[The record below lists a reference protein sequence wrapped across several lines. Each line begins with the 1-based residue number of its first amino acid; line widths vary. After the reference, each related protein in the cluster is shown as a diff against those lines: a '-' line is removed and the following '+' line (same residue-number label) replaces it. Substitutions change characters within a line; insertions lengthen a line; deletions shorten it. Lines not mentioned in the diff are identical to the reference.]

1 MGCRSSGG
9 WFRAGSAPGRGEGRR
24 TAAAATRCAAWS
36 CRRGGRAADGRP
48 HPPASGPRPGPGC
61 CHRPP
66 PGAVTV
72 GAHVAAGLL
81 QGGWLVGGD
90 RLGQGRG
97 QEHRGVL
104 SPGIG
109 IDPPASQ
116 PVQQPADAAGLRH
129 GRRGLPPD
137 PGVVGPDGGAEQ
149 MQGGAGRAACGPWPL
164 GVLSSGAGWPPTFLD
179 TGRRTC
185 LQRLE
190 VDRLG
195 DGIHSR
201 VVRMY
206 PVSAVVFRPHPV
218 WIWGSANTRS
228 RSTTAS

>member
-81 QGGWLVGGD
+81 QGGGWSAAIGSARVGG
-90 RLGQGRG
+90 RNTGASSAQASVLTLRGRS
-97 QEHRGVL
+97 RP
-104 SPGIG
+104 SNRPT
-109 IDPPASQ
+109 PPASGTDGGVSH
-116 PVQQPADAAGLRH
+116 PTRAWSGRTVAPSRCRAVRAERPADH
-129 GRRGLPPD
+129 GRSASSPVEL
-137 PGVVGPDGGAEQ
+137 
-149 MQGGAGRAACGPWPL
+149 AGRQRSSTQVGAPAYS
-164 GVLSSGAGWPPTFLD
+164 VLRSIASAMAF
-179 TGRRTC
+179 
-185 LQRLE
+185 
-190 VDRLG
+190 
-195 DGIHSR
+195 I
-201 VVRMY
+201 
-206 PVSAVVFRPHPV
+206 PVSFGCTPSPLLYSGRIRSGSV
-218 WIWGSANTRS
+218 GSANTRS